1 MQRDKSLDSSSTNM
15 FLPCIDQ
22 QTRMLFNI
30 ISIYISQEIISR
42 NLKAT
47 MSDQLPQ
54 FLVALHI
61 FLNVQNKKTNILE
74 WDWSKFNHEEVIP
87 SYFTVD
93 WSYTQQL

>member
-15 FLPCIDQ
+15 FLPCIEQ

-74 WDWSKFNHEEVIP
+74 
-87 SYFTVD
+87 
-93 WSYTQQL
+93 